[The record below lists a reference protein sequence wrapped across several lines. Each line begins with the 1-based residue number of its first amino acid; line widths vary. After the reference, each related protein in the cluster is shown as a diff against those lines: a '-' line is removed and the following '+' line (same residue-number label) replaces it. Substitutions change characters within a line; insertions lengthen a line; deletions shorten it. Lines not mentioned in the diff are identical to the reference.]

1 MATAV
6 LSLPEQTKNGNL
18 VRGENTQEDE
28 IAPPEFVCPLT
39 MSVMRDPVMTKHG
52 HNFERDAIYKW
63 IARDTGL
70 CPITRKPLRLSDII
84 THHSL
89 RCKIQLWQKE
99 NDIEVQPV
107 TELPAGEIT
116 RILGYSAF
124 TGYPADE
131 TEHSSDDPSRIREV
145 ANASRAGSRR
155 GMLTR
160 LLGRR
165 RRR

>member
-1 MATAV
+1 MA
-6 LSLPEQTKNGNL
+6 PH
-18 VRGENTQEDE
+18 
-28 IAPPEFVCPLT
+28 EFICPLT

-70 CPITRKPLRLSDII
+70 CPVTRKPLRLSDII

-89 RCKIQLWQKE
+89 RCKIQVWQKE
-99 NDIEVQPV
+99 NDIEVDTT

-116 RILGYSAF
+116 RILGYSSF
-124 TGYPADE
+124 SGYSMGDE
-131 TEHSSDDPSRIREV
+131 AEHSMDDPIRIRETPSPRV
-145 ANASRAGSRR
+145 ARR

-165 RRR
+165 RRRR